1 VTCGELKHK
10 FIHIGRHSKR
20 AVRWRNIRITLAG
33 WSKRIPSRKFW
44 RIDRNPNFESWFLPK
59 NRAMK
64 PKNASFLAVV
74 APSQADFSVMP
85 LLLLSEYI
93 YSFHASAL
101 P

>member
-1 VTCGELKHK
+1 
-10 FIHIGRHSKR
+10 
-20 AVRWRNIRITLAG
+20 
-33 WSKRIPSRKFW
+33 
-44 RIDRNPNFESWFLPK
+44 
-59 NRAMK
+59 MK

-74 APSQADFSVMP
+74 APSQTDFSVMP